1 MFNMTII
8 KEFPCQ
14 NRREAEAEE
23 DSVMREFKS
32 GLNMMRAYLSPEEKK
47 GIHNEYNSMYN
58 KKSLTVLVVVV
69 ILTLIKKSF

>member
-1 MFNMTII
+1 
-8 KEFPCQ
+8 
-14 NRREAEAEE
+14 
-23 DSVMREFKS
+23 MREFKS

-69 ILTLIKKSF
+69 ILTLIKKIILIH